1 MDIISALSDDL
12 LLRILSLVPTKDVVA
27 TSLLS
32 KRWRSLWKS
41 VPKLAYNDSQHTG
54 DYKIFSQFVYRS
66 LLSNKAP
73 ILDKLYL
80 KLGADCPFI
89 DIELWITIALSRPLR
104 ELEIDVVSKERSLIL
119 PSSLYIYL
127 GHTRA
132 LVTQQLRFPERSS
145 VRLSPVSKNSE
156 PGACRL
162 H

>member
-1 MDIISALSDDL
+1 MSWPQVFCPKDGDLSGSQYPNL
-12 LLRILSLVPTKDVVA
+12 LTMIASTLVTTRSSLSSFT
-27 TSLLS
+27 
-32 KRWRSLWKS
+32 
-41 VPKLAYNDSQHTG
+41 
-54 DYKIFSQFVYRS
+54 
-66 LLSNKAP
+66 
-73 ILDKLYL
+73 
-80 KLGADCPFI
+80 